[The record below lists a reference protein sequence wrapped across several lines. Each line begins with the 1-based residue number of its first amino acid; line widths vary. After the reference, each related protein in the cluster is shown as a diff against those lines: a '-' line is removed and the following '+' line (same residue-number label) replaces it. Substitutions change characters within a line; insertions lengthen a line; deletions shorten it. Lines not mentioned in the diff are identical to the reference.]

1 MTARERLDEVRLMV
15 RARRERRALWAEA
28 AMRQDGPAVQDH
40 RRVMRAQEDMI
51 LTYLEQM
58 EQNGT
63 LALAVQ
69 AMPAG
74 VTNG

>member
-1 MTARERLDEVRLMV
+1 MSVKQRLNEVRLMV
-15 RARRERRALWAEA
+15 RARRERRDMWAEA
-28 AMRQDGPAVQDH
+28 ALRQDGPAERDH
-40 RRVMRAQEDMI
+40 RRVMHAQEDMI

-69 AMPAG
+69 AIPPG
-74 VTNG
+74 VPE